1 MHYALSMRRLCAA
14 CGATGPSGGMADA
27 EVSKT
32 SDFGR
37 VSSSLTSG
45 TTFFKASGAKCMS
58 DCMRIKGFK
67 FYRLSVFLY
76 RFYCFLKIDCFY
88 YFLNFFFC
96 YIPNNWT
103 S

>member
-45 TTFFKASGAKCMS
+45 TTFFKASGAYVTFGS
-58 DCMRIKGFK
+58 DVFKPAAFTMRATPARIPTMLRFPRRGSRLPKGTM
-67 FYRLSVFLY
+67 RPVGW
-76 RFYCFLKIDCFY
+76 RTC
-88 YFLNFFFC
+88 
-96 YIPNNWT
+96 
-103 S
+103 